1 MKKSLFVI
9 LLACVSAPGW
19 AQIQRTVVFD
29 FSQPLS
35 LTPSITPPE
44 GNSNEVPVTDN
55 VFSNGDITI
64 DFEWGNQGLGTS
76 ILNFTNIY
84 THDISYYL
92 KVSQQALMKVHAPD
106 IGRLDRVS
114 FSEGSTVGDLR
125 VTDDELGSQ
134 EDGYKTWINDKK
146 QDIHDLIYKN
156 SFKNAQL
163 KKITVLYTMPSTI
176 LTATGDLENGS
187 VLEYF
192 ENMHLTFDRNMLVKD
207 ASKITLS
214 DGTSSQMLS
223 ATVKDNVVTLSA
235 ASQIAKNG
243 TYTLTVPAKSFVD
256 KEGFENKEMKFSFV
270 IKAPFSPVSVTPAAG
285 TVETLPLTIAVD
297 FGEKVGYVDEAASVK
312 LLKDGNDYL
321 TAKAVKASDTKVNF
335 EIQGAAGAISKMG
348 TYKLIVPANVV
359 CNDKKG
365 DAEWERYNKAF
376 DVEYVVVGSAAY
388 LKALKLLQNNSVGYP
403 KVTSAAYVAL
413 NEVVGN
419 EASTDAEF
427 KAAIDAYYNETDVL
441 LPENKKWY
449 KIASV
454 NKKNE
459 RKYLAVSDNLVL
471 LVDNIDEA
479 SAFEALDHSGVF
491 TLGDADDNMLNVN
504 GVTADAGAEVSKLTI
519 AKLDGSAVQLESGD
533 VFDADKALGTF
544 SFKGSYPSVTGS
556 SSVAYALCNHA
567 DKKYQTEADVA
578 APYWQ
583 SNLTSAFAFVE
594 VEKPAAAIKTVET
607 AYKLT
612 PAIVGSNADLLTLS
626 FDGLT
631 HVTVMSDA
639 DAYIANEKGE
649 RVKDV
654 TFTPVTG
661 KDNQFTVALT
671 DLAKASYQLV
681 IPEGT
686 FHYEKNNKEVK
697 TQAIKESFTIGK
709 GGSPEDP
716 NLKSDYSIYQMLPDI
731 SGFVKDVA
739 LNGFMIKNIGYYDG
753 LVANPDREV
762 RLAVYDNNKTIR
774 TGHFESYVD
783 QEDPTTPTL
792 LLVFD
797 TPLREGE
804 LKADLYAIVILQGT
818 FGDTN
823 FGKFLEDKTTT
834 QASDCHTNPRMTI
847 AIKVDNDKATGIEHV
862 VNSTEKNNVIYD
874 VQGRKVKQMNRSGI
888 YIVNGKKFV
897 KNLNSATL

>member
-19 AQIQRTVVFD
+19 AQIQRTAVFD
-29 FSQPLS
+29 FCQPLS

-44 GNSNEVPVTDN
+44 GNSNEVPVTDD

-64 DFEWGNQGLGTS
+64 DFEWGNQGLGTA
-76 ILNFTNIY
+76 IVNFTNIY

-92 KVSQQALMKVHAPD
+92 KVSQQALMKVHAPG

-146 QDIHDLIYKN
+146 QNIHDLIYKN
-156 SFKNAQL
+156 SFSNAQL

-176 LTATGDLENGS
+176 LTATSDLVNGS
-187 VLEYF
+187 ILEYF
-192 ENMHLTFDRNMLVKD
+192 EKMHLTFDRNMLVKD

-214 DGTSSQMLS
+214 DGTSSQTLS

-270 IKAPFSPVSVTPAAG
+270 IKAPFSPVSIIPAAG
-285 TVETLPLTIAVD
+285 TVETLPLIITVD
-297 FGEKVGYVDEAASVK
+297 FGKTVGYVDEAANVK
-312 LLKDGNDYL
+312 LLKDGNDFL
-321 TAKAVKASDTKVNF
+321 KVKAVKASDTKVNF
-335 EIQGAAGAISKMG
+335 EIQSAAGTISRKG
-348 TYKLIVPANVV
+348 TYKLVVPADVI

-365 DAEWERYNKAF
+365 NAELERYNKAF

-388 LKALKLLQNNSVGYP
+388 LKAQELLQNKSVGYP

-413 NEVVGN
+413 DNVVKN

-441 LPENKKWY
+441 LPENRKWY
-449 KIASV
+449 KLVSV
-454 NKKNE
+454 NKDGKSL
-459 RKYLAVSDNLVL
+459 YLAVKEKQVL

-479 SAFEALDHSGVF
+479 SAFEALDNNGVF

-583 SNLTSAFAFVE
+583 SSLTSAFAFVE

-631 HVTVMSDA
+631 HVTVKSDA

-649 RVKDV
+649 RVKGV
-654 TFTPVTG
+654 TFTLVTG

-709 GGSPEDP
+709 GGSPDDP

-762 RLAVYDNNKTIR
+762 KLAVYDNNKTIR

-783 QEDPTTPTL
+783 PEDPTTPTL

-797 TPLREGE
+797 TPIGEGE
-804 LKADLYAIVILQGT
+804 LNTDLYAIVILQGT

-847 AIKVDNDKATGIEHV
+847 AIEVDNDKATGIEHV

-897 KNLNSATL
+897 KK

>member
-9 LLACVSAPGW
+9 LLACMSAPCW
-19 AQIQRTVVFD
+19 AQIQRTAVFD

-76 ILNFTNIY
+76 ILNFTNPY
-84 THDISYYL
+84 THEVTYYL
-92 KVSQQALMKVHAPD
+92 KVSQQALMKVHAPV

-114 FSEGSTVGDLR
+114 FSDDSSVGDLR

-156 SFKNAQL
+156 SFSNAQL

-214 DGTSSQMLS
+214 DGTSSQTLS

-270 IKAPFSPVSVTPAAG
+270 IKAPFSPVSITPAAG
-285 TVETLPLTIAVD
+285 TIETLPLTIAVD

-321 TAKAVKASDTKVNF
+321 IAKAVKASDTKVNF
-335 EIQGAAGAISKMG
+335 EIQGAAGAISKKG

-388 LKALKLLQNNSVGYP
+388 LKAQELLQNKSVGYP
-403 KVTSAAYVAL
+403 KVTSAAYEAL
-413 NEVVGN
+413 DNVVKN
-419 EASTDAEF
+419 EASTDADF
-427 KAAIDAYYNETDVL
+427 KVAIDAYYNETDVL

-454 NKKNE
+454 NKDGKSL
-459 RKYLAVSDNLVL
+459 YLAVKEKQVL

-479 SAFEALDHSGVF
+479 SAFEALDHSEVF

-504 GVTADAGAEVSKLTI
+504 GVTAAAGAEVSKLTI

-544 SFKGSYPSVTGS
+544 SIKGSYPSVTGS

-567 DKKYQTEADVA
+567 DKKYQTEADA

-583 SNLTSAFAFVE
+583 SSLTSAFAFVE

-739 LNGFMIKNIGYYDG
+739 LNGFMIKNIGYYVG

-762 RLAVYDNNKTIR
+762 RLAVYDNNKKTIR

-783 QEDPTTPTL
+783 PEDPTTPTL

-897 KNLNSATL
+897 KK

>member
-19 AQIQRTVVFD
+19 AQIQRTAVFD

-64 DFEWGNQGLGTS
+64 DFEWGIQGLGTS
-76 ILNFTNIY
+76 ILNSTNIY
-84 THDISYYL
+84 THEVTYYL
-92 KVSQQALMKVHAPD
+92 KVCQQAFMKVHAPG

-156 SFKNAQL
+156 SFSNAQL

-214 DGTSSQMLS
+214 DGTSSQTLS

-270 IKAPFSPVSVTPAAG
+270 IKAPFSPVSITPAAG

-321 TAKAVKASDTKVNF
+321 IAKAVKASDTKVNF
-335 EIQGAAGAISKMG
+335 EIQDAAGAISKKG

-388 LKALKLLQNNSVGYP
+388 LKAQELLQNKSVGYP

-413 NEVVGN
+413 DNVVKN

-427 KAAIDAYYNETDVL
+427 KVAIDAYYNETDVL

-454 NKKNE
+454 NKDGKSL
-459 RKYLAVSDNLVL
+459 YLAVKEKQVL

-519 AKLDGSAVQLESGD
+519 AKLYGAVQLESGD

-544 SFKGSYPSVTGS
+544 SIKGSYPSVTGS

-578 APYWQ
+578 ALYWQ
-583 SNLTSAFAFVE
+583 SSLTSAFAFVE

-739 LNGFMIKNIGYYDG
+739 LNGFMIKNIGYYVG

-762 RLAVYDNNKTIR
+762 RLAVYDNNNKTIR

-783 QEDPTTPTL
+783 PEDPTTPTL

-897 KNLNSATL
+897 KK

>member
-1 MKKSLFVI
+1 MATSLLI
-9 LLACVSAPGW
+9 LSGV
-19 AQIQRTVVFD
+19 
-29 FSQPLS
+29 
-35 LTPSITPPE
+35 
-44 GNSNEVPVTDN
+44 
-55 VFSNGDITI
+55 
-64 DFEWGNQGLGTS
+64 NQGLGTS
-76 ILNFTNIY
+76 ILNFTNPY
-84 THDISYYL
+84 TKEVTYYL
-92 KVSQQALMKVHAPD
+92 KVCQQALMKVHAPG

-114 FSEGSTVGDLR
+114 FSEGSSVGDLR

-134 EDGYKTWINDKK
+134 EDGYKTWINDKE

-156 SFKNAQL
+156 SFSNAQL

-187 VLEYF
+187 ILEYF

-214 DGTSSQMLS
+214 DGTSSQTLS

-270 IKAPFSPVSVTPAAG
+270 IKASFSPVSITPAAG
-285 TVETLPLTIAVD
+285 TIETLPLTIAVD

-335 EIQGAAGAISKMG
+335 EIQGAAGAISKKG
-348 TYKLIVPANVV
+348 TYKLVVLANVV

-427 KAAIDAYYNETDVL
+427 NAAIDAYYNETDIL

-459 RKYLAVSDNLVL
+459 RKYLAVSNKQVL

-479 SAFEALDHSGVF
+479 SAFEALEDDRGVF

-504 GVTADAGAEVSKLTI
+504 GVTADAVSEVSKLTI

-567 DKKYQTEADVA
+567 DKKYQTEANVA

-583 SNLTSAFAFVE
+583 SSLTSVFAFVE

-607 AYKLT
+607 VYKLT

-639 DAYIANEKGE
+639 DAYIADEKGN

-654 TFTPVTG
+654 AFTPVTG
-661 KDNQFTVALT
+661 KDNQFTIALT
-671 DLAKASYQLV
+671 DLEKASYQLV

-709 GGSPEDP
+709 NGSPEDS

-762 RLAVYDNNKTIR
+762 RLRHQQDDSYR
-774 TGHFESYVD
+774 T
-783 QEDPTTPTL
+783 L
-792 LLVFD
+792 
-797 TPLREGE
+797 
-804 LKADLYAIVILQGT
+804 
-818 FGDTN
+818 
-823 FGKFLEDKTTT
+823 
-834 QASDCHTNPRMTI
+834 
-847 AIKVDNDKATGIEHV
+847 
-862 VNSTEKNNVIYD
+862 
-874 VQGRKVKQMNRSGI
+874 
-888 YIVNGKKFV
+888 
-897 KNLNSATL
+897 

>member
-9 LLACVSAPGW
+9 LLACMSAPCW
-19 AQIQRTVVFD
+19 AQIQRTAVFD

-76 ILNFTNIY
+76 ILNFTNPY
-84 THDISYYL
+84 THEVTYYL
-92 KVSQQALMKVHAPD
+92 KVSQQALMKVHAPV

-114 FSEGSTVGDLR
+114 FSDDSSVGDLR

-156 SFKNAQL
+156 SFSNAQL

-176 LTATGDLENGS
+176 LIATGDLENGS

-214 DGTSSQMLS
+214 DGTSSETLS

-270 IKAPFSPVSVTPAAG
+270 IKAPFSPVSITPAAG

-312 LLKDGNDYL
+312 LLKDGNYFL

-335 EIQGAAGAISKMG
+335 EIQGAAGAISKKG

-388 LKALKLLQNNSVGYP
+388 LKAQELLQNKSVGYP

-413 NEVVGN
+413 DNVVKN

-454 NKKNE
+454 NKDGKSL
-459 RKYLAVSDNLVL
+459 YLAVKEKQVL

-504 GVTADAGAEVSKLTI
+504 GVTADAGAEASKLRI

-544 SFKGSYPSVTGS
+544 SFKGSYPSVTGN

-578 APYWQ
+578 ALYWQ
-583 SNLTSAFAFVE
+583 SSLTSAFAFVE

-661 KDNQFTVALT
+661 KDNQFTFALT

-739 LNGFMIKNIGYYDG
+739 LNGFMIKNIGYFDG

-783 QEDPTTPTL
+783 PEDPITPTL

-797 TPLREGE
+797 TPIREGE

-897 KNLNSATL
+897 KK

>member
-1 MKKSLFVI
+1 M
-9 LLACVSAPGW
+9 
-19 AQIQRTVVFD
+19 
-29 FSQPLS
+29 
-35 LTPSITPPE
+35 
-44 GNSNEVPVTDN
+44 
-55 VFSNGDITI
+55 
-64 DFEWGNQGLGTS
+64 
-76 ILNFTNIY
+76 
-84 THDISYYL
+84 
-92 KVSQQALMKVHAPD
+92 
-106 IGRLDRVS
+106 
-114 FSEGSTVGDLR
+114 
-125 VTDDELGSQ
+125 
-134 EDGYKTWINDKK
+134 
-146 QDIHDLIYKN
+146 
-156 SFKNAQL
+156 
-163 KKITVLYTMPSTI
+163 
-176 LTATGDLENGS
+176 
-187 VLEYF
+187 
-192 ENMHLTFDRNMLVKD
+192 
-207 ASKITLS
+207 
-214 DGTSSQMLS
+214 
-223 ATVKDNVVTLSA
+223 
-235 ASQIAKNG
+235 
-243 TYTLTVPAKSFVD
+243 
-256 KEGFENKEMKFSFV
+256 
-270 IKAPFSPVSVTPAAG
+270 
-285 TVETLPLTIAVD
+285 
-297 FGEKVGYVDEAASVK
+297 
-312 LLKDGNDYL
+312 
-321 TAKAVKASDTKVNF
+321 
-335 EIQGAAGAISKMG
+335 
-348 TYKLIVPANVV
+348 
-359 CNDKKG
+359 
-365 DAEWERYNKAF
+365 
-376 DVEYVVVGSAAY
+376 
-388 LKALKLLQNNSVGYP
+388 
-403 KVTSAAYVAL
+403 
-413 NEVVGN
+413 
-419 EASTDAEF
+419 
-427 KAAIDAYYNETDVL
+427 
-441 LPENKKWY
+441 
-449 KIASV
+449 
-454 NKKNE
+454 
-459 RKYLAVSDNLVL
+459 
-471 LVDNIDEA
+471 
-479 SAFEALDHSGVF
+479 
-491 TLGDADDNMLNVN
+491 GDADDNMLNVN
-504 GVTADAGAEVSKLTI
+504 GVTADAGAEVSKLRI

-567 DKKYQTEADVA
+567 DKKYQTEAAVA

-583 SNLTSAFAFVE
+583 SSLTSAFAFVE

-626 FDGLT
+626 FDELT

-697 TQAIKESFTIGK
+697 TQAIKVSFTIGK

-731 SGFVKDVA
+731 SGFVNDVA

-783 QEDPTTPTL
+783 PEDPTTPTL

-797 TPLREGE
+797 TPIREGE
-804 LKADLYAIVILQGT
+804 LKANSYAIVILQGT

-847 AIKVDNDKATGIEHV
+847 TIEVDNDKATGIEHV

-874 VQGRKVKQMNRSGI
+874 VQGRKGKEMNRSGI

-897 KNLNSATL
+897 KK

>member
-9 LLACVSAPGW
+9 LLACVSAHGW
-19 AQIQRTVVFD
+19 AQIQRTAVFD

-64 DFEWGNQGLGTS
+64 DFEWGNQGLGTA
-76 ILNFTNIY
+76 IVNFTNIY

-92 KVSQQALMKVHAPD
+92 KVSQQALMKVHAPG

-146 QDIHDLIYKN
+146 QDMHDLIYKN
-156 SFKNAQL
+156 SFSNAQL

-176 LTATGDLENGS
+176 LTATSDLVNGS
-187 VLEYF
+187 ILEYF
-192 ENMHLTFDRNMLVKD
+192 EKMHLTFDRNMLVKD

-214 DGTSSQMLS
+214 DGTSSQTLS

-270 IKAPFSPVSVTPAAG
+270 IKAPFSPVSIIPAVG
-285 TVETLPLTIAVD
+285 TVETLPLIITVD
-297 FGEKVGYVDEAASVK
+297 FGKTVGYVDEAANVK
-312 LLKDGNDYL
+312 LLKDGNDFL
-321 TAKAVKASDTKVNF
+321 KVKAVKASDTKVNF
-335 EIQGAAGAISKMG
+335 EIQGAVGTISRKG
-348 TYKLIVPANVV
+348 TYKLVVPADVI

-365 DAEWERYNKAF
+365 NAELERYNKAF

-388 LKALKLLQNNSVGYP
+388 LKAQELLQNKSVGYP

-413 NEVVGN
+413 DNVVKN
-419 EASTDAEF
+419 EASTDVEF

-441 LPENKKWY
+441 LPENRKWY
-449 KIASV
+449 KIVSV
-454 NKKNE
+454 NKDGKSLF
-459 RKYLAVSDNLVL
+459 LAVKEKQVL

-479 SAFEALDHSGVF
+479 SAFEALDNNGVF

-504 GVTADAGAEVSKLTI
+504 GVTADAVSEVSKLTL
-519 AKLDGSAVQLESGD
+519 AKLDGSAIQLESGD
-533 VFDADKALGTF
+533 VFDAGKALGTF
-544 SFKGSYPSVTGS
+544 SFKGTYPSVTGS
-556 SSVAYALCNHA
+556 SSVVYALGNQA
-567 DKKYQTEADVA
+567 DKKYQTEANVTT
-578 APYWQ
+578 PYWQ
-583 SNLTSAFAFVE
+583 SSLTSAFTFVE
-594 VEKPAAAIKTVET
+594 VEKPAAAIKTIAT

-626 FDGLT
+626 FDELS
-631 HVTVMSDA
+631 HVTVMSDV
-639 DAYIANEKGE
+639 DAYIADEKGK
-649 RVKDV
+649 RVKNV
-654 TFTPVTG
+654 TFVAATEKG
-661 KDNQFTVALT
+661 NQFTIALT
-671 DLAKASYQLV
+671 GLAKANYQLV

-697 TQAIKESFTIGK
+697 TQAIKEAFTIGK

-716 NLKSDYSIYQMLPDI
+716 NLKYDYSVLQMLPDV
-731 SGFVKDVA
+731 SEPVKDVA

-753 LVANPDREV
+753 LVANPEREV

-774 TGHFESYVD
+774 TGHFENYVD
-783 QEDPTTPTL
+783 PEDPTTPTL

-797 TPLREGE
+797 TPIREGE
-804 LKADLYAIVILQGT
+804 LNTDLYAIVILKGT

-834 QASDCHTNPRMTI
+834 RASDCRANPRMTI
-847 AIKVDNDKATGIEHV
+847 AIEVDNDKATGIEHV
-862 VNSTEKNNVIYD
+862 VNSTGKNNVIYD
-874 VQGRKVKQMNRSGI
+874 IQGRKVKQMNRSGI
-888 YIVNGKKFV
+888 YIVNGKKFI
-897 KNLNSATL
+897 KK

>member
-19 AQIQRTVVFD
+19 AQIQRTAVFD

-44 GNSNEVPVTDN
+44 GNSNEVPVTDD

-64 DFEWGNQGLGTS
+64 DFEWGNQGLGTA
-76 ILNFTNIY
+76 IVNFTNIY

-92 KVSQQALMKVHAPD
+92 KVSQQALMKVHAPG

-146 QDIHDLIYKN
+146 QNIYDLIYKN
-156 SFKNAQL
+156 SFSNAQL

-176 LTATGDLENGS
+176 LTATSDLVNGS
-187 VLEYF
+187 ILEYF
-192 ENMHLTFDRNMLVKD
+192 EKMHLTFDRNMLVKD

-214 DGTSSQMLS
+214 DGTSSQTLS

-270 IKAPFSPVSVTPAAG
+270 IKAPFSPVSITPAAG

-335 EIQGAAGAISKMG
+335 EIQGAAGAISKKG

-365 DAEWERYNKAF
+365 
-376 DVEYVVVGSAAY
+376 
-388 LKALKLLQNNSVGYP
+388 
-403 KVTSAAYVAL
+403 
-413 NEVVGN
+413 
-419 EASTDAEF
+419 DAEF

-459 RKYLAVSDNLVL
+459 RKYLAVSNKQVL

-479 SAFEALDHSGVF
+479 SAFEALDNSGVF

-519 AKLDGSAVQLESGD
+519 AKLDGSAVQLETGD

-544 SFKGSYPSVTGS
+544 SFKGSYPSVTGN

-583 SNLTSAFAFVE
+583 SSLTSAFAFVE

-709 GGSPEDP
+709 GGSPEDL

-783 QEDPTTPTL
+783 PEDPTTPTL

-797 TPLREGE
+797 TPIREGE
-804 LKADLYAIVILQGT
+804 LKANSYAIVILQGT

-847 AIKVDNDKATGIEHV
+847 TIEVDNDKATGIEHV

-874 VQGRKVKQMNRSGI
+874 VQGRKVKQMNRFGI

-897 KNLNSATL
+897 KK

>member
-1 MKKSLFVI
+1 M
-9 LLACVSAPGW
+9 
-19 AQIQRTVVFD
+19 
-29 FSQPLS
+29 
-35 LTPSITPPE
+35 
-44 GNSNEVPVTDN
+44 
-55 VFSNGDITI
+55 
-64 DFEWGNQGLGTS
+64 
-76 ILNFTNIY
+76 
-84 THDISYYL
+84 
-92 KVSQQALMKVHAPD
+92 
-106 IGRLDRVS
+106 
-114 FSEGSTVGDLR
+114 
-125 VTDDELGSQ
+125 
-134 EDGYKTWINDKK
+134 
-146 QDIHDLIYKN
+146 
-156 SFKNAQL
+156 
-163 KKITVLYTMPSTI
+163 
-176 LTATGDLENGS
+176 
-187 VLEYF
+187 
-192 ENMHLTFDRNMLVKD
+192 
-207 ASKITLS
+207 
-214 DGTSSQMLS
+214 
-223 ATVKDNVVTLSA
+223 
-235 ASQIAKNG
+235 
-243 TYTLTVPAKSFVD
+243 
-256 KEGFENKEMKFSFV
+256 
-270 IKAPFSPVSVTPAAG
+270 
-285 TVETLPLTIAVD
+285 
-297 FGEKVGYVDEAASVK
+297 
-312 LLKDGNDYL
+312 
-321 TAKAVKASDTKVNF
+321 
-335 EIQGAAGAISKMG
+335 
-348 TYKLIVPANVV
+348 
-359 CNDKKG
+359 
-365 DAEWERYNKAF
+365 
-376 DVEYVVVGSAAY
+376 
-388 LKALKLLQNNSVGYP
+388 GYP

-413 NEVVGN
+413 DNVVKN

-441 LPENKKWY
+441 LPENRKWY
-449 KIASV
+449 KIVSV
-454 NKKNE
+454 NKDGKSL
-459 RKYLAVSDNLVL
+459 YLAVKEKQVL

-479 SAFEALDHSGVF
+479 SAFEALDNNGVF

-583 SNLTSAFAFVE
+583 SSLTSAFAFVE

-607 AYKLT
+607 GYKLT

-631 HVTVMSDA
+631 HVTVKSDA

-649 RVKDV
+649 RVKGV
-654 TFTPVTG
+654 TFTLVTG

-709 GGSPEDP
+709 GGSPDDP

-783 QEDPTTPTL
+783 PEDPTTPTL

-797 TPLREGE
+797 TPIGEGE
-804 LKADLYAIVILQGT
+804 LNTDLYAIVILQGT

-897 KNLNSATL
+897 KK

>member
-1 MKKSLFVI
+1 MIDVHKISTNCTRNEFVGTAVLDTIGLVISGIDDTLLETMNVGMKYRCLGLF
-9 LLACVSAPGW
+9 SS
-19 AQIQRTVVFD
+19 RT
-29 FSQPLS
+29 
-35 LTPSITPPE
+35 
-44 GNSNEVPVTDN
+44 G
-55 VFSNGDITI
+55 
-64 DFEWGNQGLGTS
+64 
-76 ILNFTNIY
+76 
-84 THDISYYL
+84 
-92 KVSQQALMKVHAPD
+92 
-106 IGRLDRVS
+106 
-114 FSEGSTVGDLR
+114 
-125 VTDDELGSQ
+125 
-134 EDGYKTWINDKK
+134 
-146 QDIHDLIYKN
+146 
-156 SFKNAQL
+156 
-163 KKITVLYTMPSTI
+163 
-176 LTATGDLENGS
+176 
-187 VLEYF
+187 
-192 ENMHLTFDRNMLVKD
+192 
-207 ASKITLS
+207 
-214 DGTSSQMLS
+214 
-223 ATVKDNVVTLSA
+223 
-235 ASQIAKNG
+235 
-243 TYTLTVPAKSFVD
+243 
-256 KEGFENKEMKFSFV
+256 
-270 IKAPFSPVSVTPAAG
+270 AAG
-285 TVETLPLTIAVD
+285 QI
-297 FGEKVGYVDEAASVK
+297 
-312 LLKDGNDYL
+312 
-321 TAKAVKASDTKVNF
+321 TAIDDAVKATNTEVLSID
-335 EIQGAAGAISKMG
+335 
-348 TYKLIVPANVV
+348 
-359 CNDKKG
+359 
-365 DAEWERYNKAF
+365 
-376 DVEYVVVGSAAY
+376 
-388 LKALKLLQNNSVGYP
+388 
-403 KVTSAAYVAL
+403 L

-419 EASTDAEF
+419 EASTNAEF

-459 RKYLAVSDNLVL
+459 RKYLAVSNNQVL

-479 SAFEALDHSGVF
+479 SAFEALTYSGFF

-504 GVTADAGAEVSKLTI
+504 GVTADAGAEVSKLKI

-544 SFKGSYPSVTGS
+544 SFKGSYPSVTGN

-567 DKKYQTEADVA
+567 DNKYQTEADVV

-583 SNLTSAFAFVE
+583 SSLTSAFAFVE

-612 PAIVGSNADLLTLS
+612 PAIVESNADLLTLS
-626 FDGLT
+626 FDGLS

-639 DAYIANEKGE
+639 DAYITDEKGE
-649 RVKDV
+649 RVKNV

-671 DLAKASYQLV
+671 ALAKASYQLV

-697 TQAIKESFTIGK
+697 TQAIKENFTIGK

-716 NLKSDYSIYQMLPDI
+716 NLHYDYSIYQQLPNT
-731 SGFVKDVA
+731 SVTQKDVA

-783 QEDPTTPTL
+783 PEDPSTPTL

-797 TPLREGE
+797 TPIREGE
-804 LKADLYAIVILQGT
+804 LKAELYAIVILKGT

-847 AIKVDNDKATGIEHV
+847 SIEVDNDKATGIEQV

-897 KNLNSATL
+897 KK

>member
-1 MKKSLFVI
+1 M
-9 LLACVSAPGW
+9 
-19 AQIQRTVVFD
+19 
-29 FSQPLS
+29 
-35 LTPSITPPE
+35 
-44 GNSNEVPVTDN
+44 
-55 VFSNGDITI
+55 
-64 DFEWGNQGLGTS
+64 
-76 ILNFTNIY
+76 
-84 THDISYYL
+84 
-92 KVSQQALMKVHAPD
+92 
-106 IGRLDRVS
+106 
-114 FSEGSTVGDLR
+114 
-125 VTDDELGSQ
+125 
-134 EDGYKTWINDKK
+134 
-146 QDIHDLIYKN
+146 
-156 SFKNAQL
+156 
-163 KKITVLYTMPSTI
+163 
-176 LTATGDLENGS
+176 
-187 VLEYF
+187 
-192 ENMHLTFDRNMLVKD
+192 
-207 ASKITLS
+207 
-214 DGTSSQMLS
+214 
-223 ATVKDNVVTLSA
+223 
-235 ASQIAKNG
+235 
-243 TYTLTVPAKSFVD
+243 
-256 KEGFENKEMKFSFV
+256 
-270 IKAPFSPVSVTPAAG
+270 
-285 TVETLPLTIAVD
+285 
-297 FGEKVGYVDEAASVK
+297 
-312 LLKDGNDYL
+312 
-321 TAKAVKASDTKVNF
+321 
-335 EIQGAAGAISKMG
+335 
-348 TYKLIVPANVV
+348 
-359 CNDKKG
+359 
-365 DAEWERYNKAF
+365 
-376 DVEYVVVGSAAY
+376 
-388 LKALKLLQNNSVGYP
+388 GYP

-419 EASTDAEF
+419 ETSTDAEF
-427 KAAIDAYYNETDVL
+427 KAAIEAYYNEKDIL

-459 RKYLAVSDNLVL
+459 RKYLAVSDNQIQ

-504 GVTADAGAEVSKLTI
+504 GVTTDAGAEVSKLTI

-544 SFKGSYPSVTGS
+544 SFKGSYPSVTGN

-567 DKKYQTEADVA
+567 DNKYQTEADVV

-583 SNLTSAFAFVE
+583 SSLTSAFAFVE

-612 PAIVGSNADLLTLS
+612 PAIVESNADLLTLS
-626 FDGLT
+626 FDGLS

-639 DAYIANEKGE
+639 DAYITDEKGE
-649 RVKDV
+649 RVKNV

-697 TQAIKESFTIGK
+697 TQAIKENFTIGK

-716 NLKSDYSIYQMLPDI
+716 NLHYDYSIYQQLPNT
-731 SGFVKDVA
+731 SVTQKDVA

-783 QEDPTTPTL
+783 PEDPTTPTL

-804 LKADLYAIVILQGT
+804 LKADLYAIVILKGT
-818 FGDTN
+818 FGDIN

-847 AIKVDNDKATGIEHV
+847 SIEVDNDKATGIGQV

-897 KNLNSATL
+897 KK

>member
-9 LLACVSAPGW
+9 LLACMSAPCW
-19 AQIQRTVVFD
+19 AQIQRTAVFD

-64 DFEWGNQGLGTS
+64 DFEWGKQGLGTS
-76 ILNFTNIY
+76 ILNFTNPY
-84 THDISYYL
+84 THEVTYYL
-92 KVSQQALMKVHAPD
+92 KVSQQALMKVHAPV

-114 FSEGSTVGDLR
+114 FSDDSSVGDLR

-146 QDIHDLIYKN
+146 QDIHDLKYKN
-156 SFKNAQL
+156 SFSNAQL

-176 LTATGDLENGS
+176 LTATSDLVNGS
-187 VLEYF
+187 ILEYF
-192 ENMHLTFDRNMLVKD
+192 EKMHLTFDRNMLVKD

-214 DGTSSQMLS
+214 DGTSSQTLS

-270 IKAPFSPVSVTPAAG
+270 IKAPFSPVSITPAAG
-285 TVETLPLTIAVD
+285 TIETLPLTIAVD
-297 FGEKVGYVDEAASVK
+297 FGEKVGYVDVAASVK

-335 EIQGAAGAISKMG
+335 EIQGAAGAISKKG

-388 LKALKLLQNNSVGYP
+388 LKAQELLQNKSVGYP
-403 KVTSAAYVAL
+403 KVTSEAYVAL
-413 NEVVGN
+413 DNVVKN

-427 KAAIDAYYNETDVL
+427 KAAIDAYYKETDVL

-454 NKKNE
+454 NKDGKSL
-459 RKYLAVSDNLVL
+459 YLAVKEKQVL

-479 SAFEALDHSGVF
+479 CAFEALDNSGVF

-504 GVTADAGAEVSKLTI
+504 GVTADAGAEVSKLRI
-519 AKLDGSAVQLESGD
+519 AKLDAVQLETGD

-544 SFKGSYPSVTGS
+544 SFKGSYPSVTGN

-567 DKKYQTEADVA
+567 DKKYQTEPAVA

-583 SNLTSAFAFVE
+583 SSLTSAFAFVE

-626 FDGLT
+626 FDELT
-631 HVTVMSDA
+631 HVIVMSDA

-783 QEDPTTPTL
+783 PEDPTTPTL

-847 AIKVDNDKATGIEHV
+847 TIEVDNDKATGIGHV

-897 KNLNSATL
+897 KK

>member
-19 AQIQRTVVFD
+19 AQIQRTAVFD

-64 DFEWGNQGLGTS
+64 DFEWGIQGLGTS
-76 ILNFTNIY
+76 ILNSTNIY
-84 THDISYYL
+84 THEVTYYL
-92 KVSQQALMKVHAPD
+92 KVCQQAFMKVHAPG

-156 SFKNAQL
+156 SFSNAQL

-214 DGTSSQMLS
+214 DGTSSQTLS

-270 IKAPFSPVSVTPAAG
+270 IKAPFSPVSITPAAG
-285 TVETLPLTIAVD
+285 TIETLPLTIAVD

-321 TAKAVKASDTKVNF
+321 IAKAVKASDTKVNF
-335 EIQGAAGAISKMG
+335 EIQGAEGAISKKG

-388 LKALKLLQNNSVGYP
+388 LKAQELLQNKSVGYP
-403 KVTSAAYVAL
+403 KVTSEAYVAL
-413 NEVVGN
+413 DNVVKN

-427 KAAIDAYYNETDVL
+427 KAAIDAYYKETDVL

-454 NKKNE
+454 NKDGKSL
-459 RKYLAVSDNLVL
+459 YLAVKEKQVL

-504 GVTADAGAEVSKLTI
+504 GVTADAGAEASKLRI
-519 AKLDGSAVQLESGD
+519 AKLDGSVQLETGD

-544 SFKGSYPSVTGS
+544 SFRGSYPSVTGS

-567 DKKYQTEADVA
+567 VKKYQTEADVA
-578 APYWQ
+578 VPYWQ
-583 SNLTSAFAFVE
+583 SSLTSAFAFVE

-626 FDGLT
+626 FDELT
-631 HVTVMSDA
+631 HVIVMSDA

-649 RVKDV
+649 CVKDV

-783 QEDPTTPTL
+783 PEDPTTPTL

-797 TPLREGE
+797 TPIREGE
-804 LKADLYAIVILQGT
+804 LKANSYAIVILQGT

-897 KNLNSATL
+897 KK

>member
-19 AQIQRTVVFD
+19 AQIQRTAVFD

-44 GNSNEVPVTDN
+44 GNSNEVPVTDK

-76 ILNFTNIY
+76 ILNSTNIY
-84 THDISYYL
+84 THEVTYYL
-92 KVSQQALMKVHAPD
+92 KVCQQAFMKVHAPE

-114 FSEGSTVGDLR
+114 FSEGSIVGDLH

-134 EDGYKTWINDKK
+134 DGSKTWINDKK

-156 SFKNAQL
+156 SFSNAQL

-192 ENMHLTFDRNMLVKD
+192 ENMHLTFDRNMQVKD

-214 DGTSSQMLS
+214 DGTSSQTLS

-235 ASQIAKNG
+235 ASQIARNG
-243 TYTLTVPAKSFVD
+243 TYTLTVPEKSFVD

-270 IKAPFSPVSVTPAAG
+270 IKAPFSPVSITPAAG

-321 TAKAVKASDTKVNF
+321 TAKAVKASDTKVHF
-335 EIQGAAGAISKMG
+335 EIQGAAGAISKKG

-459 RKYLAVSDNLVL
+459 RKYLAVSDNQVL

-479 SAFEALDHSGVF
+479 SAFEALDNIGVF
-491 TLGDADDNMLNVN
+491 TLGDADGNMLNVN
-504 GVTADAGAEVSKLTI
+504 GVTADAVSEVSKLTI

-583 SNLTSAFAFVE
+583 SSLTSAFAFVE

-612 PAIVGSNADLLTLS
+612 PAIVGNNADLLTLS
-626 FDGLT
+626 FDGLS
-631 HVTVMSDA
+631 HITVMSDA

-783 QEDPTTPTL
+783 PEDPTTPTL

-797 TPLREGE
+797 TPIREGE
-804 LKADLYAIVILQGT
+804 LKANSYAIVILQGT

-847 AIKVDNDKATGIEHV
+847 PIEVDNDKATGIEHV

-897 KNLNSATL
+897 KK

>member
-19 AQIQRTVVFD
+19 AQIQRIAVFD

-76 ILNFTNIY
+76 ILNFTNPY
-84 THDISYYL
+84 TKEVTYYL
-92 KVSQQALMKVHAPD
+92 KVCQQALMKVHAPG

-114 FSEGSTVGDLR
+114 FSEGSSVGDLR

-134 EDGYKTWINDKK
+134 EDGYKTWINDKE

-156 SFKNAQL
+156 SFSNAQL

-187 VLEYF
+187 ILEYF

-214 DGTSSQMLS
+214 DGTSSQTLS

-270 IKAPFSPVSVTPAAG
+270 IKAPFSPVSITPAAG
-285 TVETLPLTIAVD
+285 TIETLPLTIAVD

-335 EIQGAAGAISKMG
+335 EIQGAAGAISKKG
-348 TYKLIVPANVV
+348 TYKLVVPANVV

-427 KAAIDAYYNETDVL
+427 NAAIDAYYNETDIL

-459 RKYLAVSDNLVL
+459 RKYLAVSNKQVL

-479 SAFEALDHSGVF
+479 SAFEALEDDRGVF

-504 GVTADAGAEVSKLTI
+504 GVTADAVSEVSKLTI

-567 DKKYQTEADVA
+567 DKKYQTEANVA

-583 SNLTSAFAFVE
+583 SSLTSAFAFVE

-607 AYKLT
+607 VYKLT

-639 DAYIANEKGE
+639 DAYIADEKGN

-654 TFTPVTG
+654 AFTPVTG
-661 KDNQFTVALT
+661 KDNQFTIALT
-671 DLAKASYQLV
+671 DLEKASYQLV

-709 GGSPEDP
+709 NGSPEDS

-762 RLAVYDNNKTIR
+762 RLAVYDTNKTIR

-783 QEDPTTPTL
+783 PEDSTTPTL

-797 TPLREGE
+797 TPIREGE
-804 LKADLYAIVILQGT
+804 LKANSYAIVILKGT

-847 AIKVDNDKATGIEHV
+847 TIEVDNDKATGIEQV

-897 KNLNSATL
+897 KK

>member
-19 AQIQRTVVFD
+19 AQIQRIAVFD

-76 ILNFTNIY
+76 ILNFTNPY
-84 THDISYYL
+84 TKEVTYYL
-92 KVSQQALMKVHAPD
+92 KVCQQALMKVHAPG

-114 FSEGSTVGDLR
+114 FSEGSSVGDLR

-134 EDGYKTWINDKK
+134 EDGYKTWINDKE

-156 SFKNAQL
+156 SFSNAQL

-187 VLEYF
+187 ILEYF

-214 DGTSSQMLS
+214 DGTSSQTLS

-270 IKAPFSPVSVTPAAG
+270 IKAPFSPVSITPAAG
-285 TVETLPLTIAVD
+285 TIETLPLTIAVD

-335 EIQGAAGAISKMG
+335 EIQGAAGAISKKG
-348 TYKLIVPANVV
+348 TYKLVVPANVV

-427 KAAIDAYYNETDVL
+427 NAAIDAYYNETDIL

-459 RKYLAVSDNLVL
+459 RKYLAVSNKQVL

-479 SAFEALDHSGVF
+479 SAFEALEDDRGVF

-504 GVTADAGAEVSKLTI
+504 GVTADAVSEVSKLTI

-567 DKKYQTEADVA
+567 DKKYQTEANVA

-583 SNLTSAFAFVE
+583 SSLTSAFAFVE

-607 AYKLT
+607 VYKLT

-639 DAYIANEKGE
+639 DAYIADEKGN

-654 TFTPVTG
+654 AFTPVTG
-661 KDNQFTVALT
+661 KDNQFTIALT
-671 DLAKASYQLV
+671 DLEKASYQLV

-709 GGSPEDP
+709 NGSPEDS
-716 NLKSDYSIYQMLPDI
+716 NLISDYSKYQMLPDI

-762 RLAVYDNNKTIR
+762 RLAVYDTNKTIR

-783 QEDPTTPTL
+783 PEDPTTPTL

-797 TPLREGE
+797 TPIREGE
-804 LKADLYAIVILQGT
+804 LKANSYAIVILKGT

-847 AIKVDNDKATGIEHV
+847 PIEVDNDKATGIEQV

-897 KNLNSATL
+897 KK

>member
-19 AQIQRTVVFD
+19 AQIQRIAVFD

-76 ILNFTNIY
+76 ILNFTNPY
-84 THDISYYL
+84 TKEVTYYL
-92 KVSQQALMKVHAPD
+92 KVCQQALMKVHAPG

-114 FSEGSTVGDLR
+114 FSEGSSVGDLR

-134 EDGYKTWINDKK
+134 EDGYKTWINDKE

-156 SFKNAQL
+156 SFSNAQL

-187 VLEYF
+187 ILEYF

-214 DGTSSQMLS
+214 DGTSSQTLS

-270 IKAPFSPVSVTPAAG
+270 IKAPFSPVSITPAAG
-285 TVETLPLTIAVD
+285 TIETLPLTIAVD

-335 EIQGAAGAISKMG
+335 EIQGAAGAISKKG
-348 TYKLIVPANVV
+348 TYKLVVPANVV

-427 KAAIDAYYNETDVL
+427 NAAIDAYYNETDIL

-459 RKYLAVSDNLVL
+459 RKYLAVSNKQVL

-479 SAFEALDHSGVF
+479 SAFEALEDDRGVF

-504 GVTADAGAEVSKLTI
+504 GVTADAVSEVSKLTI

-567 DKKYQTEADVA
+567 DKKYQTEANVA

-583 SNLTSAFAFVE
+583 SSLTSAFAFVE

-607 AYKLT
+607 VYKLT

-639 DAYIANEKGE
+639 DAYIADEKGN

-654 TFTPVTG
+654 AFTPVTG
-661 KDNQFTVALT
+661 KDNQFTIALT
-671 DLAKASYQLV
+671 DLEKASYQLV

-709 GGSPEDP
+709 NGSPEDS
-716 NLKSDYSIYQMLPDI
+716 NLKSEYSIFQMLPDI

-762 RLAVYDNNKTIR
+762 RLAVYDTNKTIR

-783 QEDPTTPTL
+783 PEDPTTPTL

-797 TPLREGE
+797 TPIREGE
-804 LKADLYAIVILQGT
+804 LKANSYAIVILKGT

-847 AIKVDNDKATGIEHV
+847 TIEVDNDKATGIEQV

-897 KNLNSATL
+897 KK

>member
-19 AQIQRTVVFD
+19 AQIQRTAVFD

-44 GNSNEVPVTDN
+44 GNSNEVPVTDD

-64 DFEWGNQGLGTS
+64 DFEWGNQGLGTA
-76 ILNFTNIY
+76 IVNFTNIY

-92 KVSQQALMKVHAPD
+92 KVSQQALMKVHAPG

-146 QDIHDLIYKN
+146 QNIHDLIYKN
-156 SFKNAQL
+156 SFSNAQL

-176 LTATGDLENGS
+176 LTATSDLVNGS
-187 VLEYF
+187 ILEYF
-192 ENMHLTFDRNMLVKD
+192 EKMHLTFDRNMLVKD

-214 DGTSSQMLS
+214 DGTSSQTLS

-270 IKAPFSPVSVTPAAG
+270 IKAPFSPVSIIPAAG
-285 TVETLPLTIAVD
+285 TVETLPLIITVD
-297 FGEKVGYVDEAASVK
+297 FGKTVGYVDEAANVK
-312 LLKDGNDYL
+312 LLKDGNDFL
-321 TAKAVKASDTKVNF
+321 KVKAVKASDTKVNF
-335 EIQGAAGAISKMG
+335 EIQGAAGTISRKG
-348 TYKLIVPANVV
+348 TYKLVVPADVI

-365 DAEWERYNKAF
+365 NAELERYNKAF

-388 LKALKLLQNNSVGYP
+388 LKAQELLQNKSVGYP
-403 KVTSAAYVAL
+403 KVTSTAYVAL
-413 NEVVGN
+413 DNVVKN
-419 EASTDAEF
+419 EASTDVEF

-441 LPENKKWY
+441 LPENRKWY

-454 NKKNE
+454 NKDGKLL
-459 RKYLAVSDNLVL
+459 YLAVKEKQVL

-479 SAFEALDHSGVF
+479 SAFEALDNNGVF

-519 AKLDGSAVQLESGD
+519 AKLDGSAVQLETGD

-544 SFKGSYPSVTGS
+544 SFKGSYPSVTGN

-583 SNLTSAFAFVE
+583 SSLTSAFAFVE

-709 GGSPEDP
+709 GGSPEDL

-783 QEDPTTPTL
+783 PEDPTTPTL

-797 TPLREGE
+797 TPIREGE
-804 LKADLYAIVILQGT
+804 LKANSYAIVILQGT

-847 AIKVDNDKATGIEHV
+847 TIEVDNDKATGIEHV

-874 VQGRKVKQMNRSGI
+874 VQGRKVKQMNRFGI

-897 KNLNSATL
+897 KK

>member
-19 AQIQRTVVFD
+19 AQIQRTAVFD

-44 GNSNEVPVTDN
+44 GNSNEVPVTDD

-64 DFEWGNQGLGTS
+64 DFEWGNQGLGTA
-76 ILNFTNIY
+76 IVNFTNIY

-146 QDIHDLIYKN
+146 QNIHDLIYKN
-156 SFKNAQL
+156 SFSNAQL

-176 LTATGDLENGS
+176 LTATSDLVNGS
-187 VLEYF
+187 ILEYF
-192 ENMHLTFDRNMLVKD
+192 EKMHLTFDRNMLVKD

-214 DGTSSQMLS
+214 DGTSSQTLS

-270 IKAPFSPVSVTPAAG
+270 IKAPFSPVSITPAAG

-335 EIQGAAGAISKMG
+335 EIQGAAGAISKKG

-459 RKYLAVSDNLVL
+459 RKYLAVSNKQVL

-479 SAFEALDHSGVF
+479 FEALDNSGVF

-519 AKLDGSAVQLESGD
+519 AKLDGSAVQLETGD

-544 SFKGSYPSVTGS
+544 SFKGSYPSVTGN

-583 SNLTSAFAFVE
+583 SSLTSAFAFVE

-709 GGSPEDP
+709 GGSPEDL

-762 RLAVYDNNKTIR
+762 RLAVYDNNETIR

-783 QEDPTTPTL
+783 PEDPTTPTL

-797 TPLREGE
+797 TPIREGE
-804 LKADLYAIVILQGT
+804 LKANSYAIVILQGT

-847 AIKVDNDKATGIEHV
+847 TIEVDNDKATGIEHV

-874 VQGRKVKQMNRSGI
+874 VQGRKVKQMNRFGI

-897 KNLNSATL
+897 KK

>member
-1 MKKSLFVI
+1 M
-9 LLACVSAPGW
+9 
-19 AQIQRTVVFD
+19 
-29 FSQPLS
+29 
-35 LTPSITPPE
+35 
-44 GNSNEVPVTDN
+44 
-55 VFSNGDITI
+55 
-64 DFEWGNQGLGTS
+64 
-76 ILNFTNIY
+76 
-84 THDISYYL
+84 
-92 KVSQQALMKVHAPD
+92 
-106 IGRLDRVS
+106 
-114 FSEGSTVGDLR
+114 
-125 VTDDELGSQ
+125 
-134 EDGYKTWINDKK
+134 
-146 QDIHDLIYKN
+146 
-156 SFKNAQL
+156 
-163 KKITVLYTMPSTI
+163 
-176 LTATGDLENGS
+176 
-187 VLEYF
+187 
-192 ENMHLTFDRNMLVKD
+192 
-207 ASKITLS
+207 
-214 DGTSSQMLS
+214 
-223 ATVKDNVVTLSA
+223 
-235 ASQIAKNG
+235 
-243 TYTLTVPAKSFVD
+243 
-256 KEGFENKEMKFSFV
+256 
-270 IKAPFSPVSVTPAAG
+270 
-285 TVETLPLTIAVD
+285 
-297 FGEKVGYVDEAASVK
+297 K

-335 EIQGAAGAISKMG
+335 EIHGAAGAISKKG

-388 LKALKLLQNNSVGYP
+388 LKAQELLQNKSVGYP

-413 NEVVGN
+413 DNVVKN

-454 NKKNE
+454 NKDGKSL
-459 RKYLAVSDNLVL
+459 YLAVKEKQVL

-479 SAFEALDHSGVF
+479 CAFEALDNSGVF

-504 GVTADAGAEVSKLTI
+504 GVTADAGAEVSKLII
-519 AKLDGSAVQLESGD
+519 AKLDGSVQLETGD

-544 SFKGSYPSVTGS
+544 SFKGSYPSVTGN

-567 DKKYQTEADVA
+567 DKKYQTEAAVA

-583 SNLTSAFAFVE
+583 SSLTSAFAFVE

-731 SGFVKDVA
+731 SGFVKDVT

-762 RLAVYDNNKTIR
+762 RLAVYDNNNKTIR

-783 QEDPTTPTL
+783 PEDPTTPTL

-897 KNLNSATL
+897 KK

>member
-19 AQIQRTVVFD
+19 AQIQRTAVFD

-44 GNSNEVPVTDN
+44 GNSNEVPVTDK

-76 ILNFTNIY
+76 ILNSTNIY
-84 THDISYYL
+84 THEVTYYL
-92 KVSQQALMKVHAPD
+92 KVCQQAFMKVHAPE

-114 FSEGSTVGDLR
+114 FSEGSIVGDLH

-134 EDGYKTWINDKK
+134 DGSKTWINDKK

-156 SFKNAQL
+156 SFSNAQL

-192 ENMHLTFDRNMLVKD
+192 ENMHLTFDRNMQVKD

-214 DGTSSQMLS
+214 DGTSSQTLS

-235 ASQIAKNG
+235 ASQIARNG
-243 TYTLTVPAKSFVD
+243 TYTLTVPEKSFVD

-270 IKAPFSPVSVTPAAG
+270 IKAPFSPVSITPAAG

-321 TAKAVKASDTKVNF
+321 TAKAVKASDTKVHF
-335 EIQGAAGAISKMG
+335 EIQGAAGAISKKG

-459 RKYLAVSDNLVL
+459 RKYLAVSDNQVL

-479 SAFEALDHSGVF
+479 SAFEALDNIGVF

-504 GVTADAGAEVSKLTI
+504 GVTADAVSEVSKLTI

-583 SNLTSAFAFVE
+583 SSLTSAFAFVE

-612 PAIVGSNADLLTLS
+612 PAIVGNNADLLTLS
-626 FDGLT
+626 FDGLS
-631 HVTVMSDA
+631 HITVMSDA

-783 QEDPTTPTL
+783 PEDPTTPTL

-797 TPLREGE
+797 TPIREGE
-804 LKADLYAIVILQGT
+804 LKANSYAIVILQGT

-847 AIKVDNDKATGIEHV
+847 PIEVDNDKATGIEHV

-897 KNLNSATL
+897 KK